1 MYLWFLRVRLG
12 DVHLSADARRSIG
25 SPGTGVWE
33 LRDIAARIS
42 SWVLWK
48 RGKCAN
54 YSTISPAT
62 IIIFFLKKMLCSPC
76 WLWTNASCFS
86 LLSTGITGVHR
97 QAWQCPVSCDRELLI
112 FSQDLTKL
120 IPSFAWLVFPNRVT
134 SAFRFTY
141 AYMQLLWLVLSPF
154 VCVCLAVLWGLIHSC
169 TFPCSFI
176 QQIYFWAPAYPKRG
190 SNSLHVCE
198 GMNGVV
204 RGCYPSGCWV
214 ARLQTLEEGV
224 RLLACE
230 KSTSTHAFS
239 CRIRESK
246 WVEIPCFIL
255 LWLYFGLGFWFLYD
269 RTSLYDL

>member
-1 MYLWFLRVRLG
+1 
-12 DVHLSADARRSIG
+12 
-25 SPGTGVWE
+25 
-33 LRDIAARIS
+33 
-42 SWVLWK
+42 
-48 RGKCAN
+48 
-54 YSTISPAT
+54 
-62 IIIFFLKKMLCSPC
+62 
-76 WLWTNASCFS
+76 
-86 LLSTGITGVHR
+86 
-97 QAWQCPVSCDRELLI
+97 
-112 FSQDLTKL
+112 
-120 IPSFAWLVFPNRVT
+120 
-134 SAFRFTY
+134 
-141 AYMQLLWLVLSPF
+141 MQLLWLVLSPF
-154 VCVCLAVLWGLIHSC
+154 VCVCLAFLWGLIHSC

-176 QQIYFWAPAYPKRG
+176 QQIYFWVPAYPKRG

-269 RTSLYDL
+269 RTSLYDLWLSSCFSLTYHTRFSVSLRQGLKVQVWFQIHGNLPASPCGCWKYLWEPLYQAHDVLVLKKKKKTDFYKPGSYQFGGSPGPMLLSECSNMLLQRKNIFYPGCLLSSKQLLMQGG